1 MILKLMYSILA
12 GLVGAA
18 VVHISTLLLIPVVS
32 ENDAWT
38 RLSRVTKSGVFTII
52 DPQSQ
57 VASSMRALD
66 PNFVVGACQFS
77 LEDGPVVLSGDGK
90 TNFWSLS
97 IFNKRGENLFS
108 INDRITNNG
117 LLDMVIATPLQFIE
131 FQNDMPEELQN
142 SVFAQADANEG
153 FVILRAFVA
162 NGSERQ
168 RVKAFVETSGCEAL

>member
-1 MILKLMYSILA
+1 MLKLIYSIIA
-12 GLVGAA
+12 GVIGAGI
-18 VVHISTLLLIPVVS
+18 VHVATLLLIPLVS

-38 RLSRVTKSGVFTII
+38 RLTNISKVGEFTII
-52 DPQSQ
+52 DRQSQ
-57 VASSMRALD
+57 IASSMRALD

-97 IFNKRGENLFS
+97 VFNRRGENLFS
-108 INDRITNNG
+108 VNDRITNNG

-131 FQNDMPEELQN
+131 FQNDMPVELQN
-142 SVFAQADANEG
+142 SVFAQADTKEG

-162 NGSERQ
+162 NDSERQ
-168 RVKAFVETSGCEAL
+168 RVNAFVETSGCEAL